1 MNVLVLYGSH
11 GPQMEGLASAISE
24 GIASVGGAQP
34 LQRHLN
40 DATRDDLLSADAL
53 VLGSPNWSGI
63 TGYLKVWLDEQG
75 DLWEE
80 GVLAGRVGA
89 AFTTGRGR
97 NTGIEFTLLGLI
109 HWMLACG
116 MVIVGLPWTDDM
128 RTSGAYYGAT
138 AAGTVTPEDLAQ
150 ARRLGARVAETAL
163 KLSSGDV
170 GASS

>member
-1 MNVLVLYGSH
+1 MKVLILYDSH
-11 GPQMEGLASAISE
+11 GPQMESLASAIAE
-24 GIASVGGAQP
+24 GIASVGSAEP
-34 LQRHLN
+34 LQRHFR
-40 DATRDDLLSADAL
+40 DASRDDLLSADAL
-53 VLGSPNWSGI
+53 VMGSPNWSGI

-80 GVLAGRVGA
+80 GALAGRVGA

-97 NTGIEFTLLGLI
+97 NTGIEFTLVALI

-116 MVIVGLPWTDDM
+116 MVIVGLPWTDEM

-138 AAGTVTPEDLAQ
+138 AAGQVTAEDLAQ

-163 KLSSGDV
+163 KLG
-170 GASS
+170 

>member
-1 MNVLVLYGSH
+1 MKVLILYDSH
-11 GPQMEGLASAISE
+11 GPQMEALASAIAE
-24 GIASVGGAQP
+24 GIVSVDGAEP
-34 LQRHLN
+34 LQRHMN
-40 DATRDDLLSADAL
+40 TASRDDLLSADAL

-138 AAGTVTPEDLAQ
+138 AAGKVTDEDLSQ
-150 ARRLGARVAETAL
+150 ARRLGARVADTAL
-163 KLSSGDV
+163 RL
-170 GASS
+170 AQ

>member
-1 MNVLVLYGSH
+1 MKVLILYDSH
-11 GPQMEGLASAISE
+11 GPQMEALASAIGE
-24 GIASVGGAQP
+24 GIASVDGAEP
-34 LQRHLN
+34 LQRRFK
-40 DATRDDLLSADAL
+40 DASRDDLLSADAL

-116 MVIVGLPWTDDM
+116 MVIVGLPWTDEM

-138 AAGTVTPEDLAQ
+138 VAGQVTDEDLAQ

-163 KLSSGDV
+163 RL
-170 GASS
+170 AQ

>member
-1 MNVLVLYGSH
+1 MKVLILYDSH
-11 GPQMEGLASAISE
+11 GPQMEALASAIAE
-24 GIASVGGAQP
+24 GIVSVDGAEP
-34 LQRHLN
+34 LQRHMN
-40 DATRDDLLSADAL
+40 TVSRDDLLSADAL

-138 AAGTVTPEDLAQ
+138 AAGQVTDEDLAQ
-150 ARRLGARVAETAL
+150 ARRLGARVADTAL
-163 KLSSGDV
+163 RL
-170 GASS
+170 AQ

>member
-1 MNVLVLYGSH
+1 MKVLILYDSH
-11 GPQMEGLASAISE
+11 GPQMEALASAIAE
-24 GIASVGGAQP
+24 GIVSVDGAEP
-34 LQRHLN
+34 LQRHMN
-40 DATRDDLLSADAL
+40 TASRDDLLSADAL

-138 AAGTVTPEDLAQ
+138 AAGQVRDEDLAQ
-150 ARRLGARVAETAL
+150 ARRLGARVADTAL
-163 KLSSGDV
+163 RL
-170 GASS
+170 AQ

>member
-1 MNVLVLYGSH
+1 MKVLILYDSH
-11 GPQMEGLASAISE
+11 GPQMEALATA
-24 GIASVGGAQP
+24 IASGVTSIEGVEP
-34 LQRHLN
+34 VQRHMN
-40 DATRDDLLSADAL
+40 DACREDLLSADAL

-97 NTGIEFTLLGLI
+97 NTGIEFTLLSLI

-116 MVIVGLPWTDDM
+116 MVVVGLPWTEDM
-128 RTSGAYYGAT
+128 RSSGAYYGAT
-138 AAGTVTPEDLAQ
+138 ASGQVTDVDLEQ
-150 ARRLGARVAETAL
+150 ARRLGVRVAETAL
-163 KLSSGDV
+163 RL
-170 GASS
+170 AR